1 MNGLDLAVVTV
12 IVMSGVFAFA
22 RGFVKEALS
31 IVAWAGAAF
40 AALYGSAYLLP
51 AAGRSLPKSS
61 VTPVVAGII
70 LFLVVLVMLS
80 LLTSALSRRVK
91 QSGLSAVDRSLGL
104 VFGLVRGVVLVCLG
118 YLALSWALPPD
129 ERQQPAWMANARTLP
144 FLETGADRLRAL
156 VPAVYRDRAAAAVR
170 NTRPGASQIEEAAGA
185 IRALSKPR
193 GPAESD
199 REHGRVYSPDD
210 QNELNRLIQQR
221 QDSQ

>member
-31 IVAWAGAAF
+31 IIAWVGAAF

-51 AAGRSLPKSS
+51 VAGRFLPKGP
-61 VTPVVAGII
+61 VTAAVGGIV
-70 LFLVVLVMLS
+70 LFLVVLILLS
-80 LLTSALSRRVK
+80 LLTSMVSRRVK

-129 ERQQPAWMANARTLP
+129 ERQQPAWMVHARTLP

-156 VPAVYRDRAAAAVR
+156 VPAAYRERATAAVR
-170 NTRPGASQIEEAAGA
+170 NTRPGAAQLEEAAGA

-193 GPAESD
+193 GPAEAE

-210 QNELNRLIQQR
+210 QTELNRLIQQR
-221 QDSQ
+221 QESQ

>member
-31 IVAWAGAAF
+31 IVAWVGAAF

-51 AAGRSLPKSS
+51 MAGRQLPKGPA
-61 VTPVVAGII
+61 TEVVAGIV
-70 LFLVVLVMLS
+70 LFLVVLVVLS
-80 LLTSALSRRVK
+80 LLTSAVSRRVK

-104 VFGLVRGVVLVCLG
+104 VFGLLRGVVLVCLG
-118 YLALSWALPPD
+118 YLALAWALPPD
-129 ERQQPAWMANARTLP
+129 ERQQPAWMTHARTLP

-156 VPAVYRDRAAAAVR
+156 VPAAYRDRATAAVKR
-170 NTRPGASQIEEAAGA
+170 TRPDAQQIEEAAGA

-193 GPAESD
+193 SPVEAE
-199 REHGRVYSPDD
+199 REHSRIYSPDD
-210 QNELNRLIQQR
+210 QTELNRLIQQR

>member
-31 IVAWAGAAF
+31 IVAWIGAAF

-51 AAGRSLPKSS
+51 MAGRSLPRGP
-61 VTPVVAGII
+61 TTEVVAGIV
-70 LFLVVLVMLS
+70 LFLVVLIVLS
-80 LLTSALSRRVK
+80 LVTSGVSRRVK

-104 VFGLVRGVVLVCLG
+104 VFGLLRGVVLVCLG
-118 YLALSWALPPD
+118 YLALAWALPSD
-129 ERQQPAWMANARTLP
+129 ERQQPAWMTHARTLP

-156 VPAVYRDRAAAAVR
+156 VPAAYRDRATAAVKR
-170 NTRPGASQIEEAAGA
+170 ARPGAQQIEEAAGA
-185 IRALSKPR
+185 MRALSKPR
-193 GPAESD
+193 SPTDTE
-199 REHGRVYSPDD
+199 RERSRLYSPDD
-210 QNELNRLIQQR
+210 QTELNRLIQQR

>member
-31 IVAWAGAAF
+31 IVAWIGAAF

-51 AAGRSLPKSS
+51 MAGRLLPKGP
-61 VTPVVAGII
+61 TAEVVAGIV
-70 LFLVVLVMLS
+70 LFLIVLVALS
-80 LLTSALSRRVK
+80 LLTSAVSRRVK

-118 YLALSWALPPD
+118 YLALAWALPSD
-129 ERQQPAWMANARTLP
+129 ERQQPAWMTHARTLP

-156 VPAVYRDRAAAAVR
+156 VPAAYRERAAAAVKS
-170 NTRPGASQIEEAAGA
+170 TRPGAQQLEEAAGA

-193 GPAESD
+193 NPAETE

-210 QNELNRLIQQR
+210 QTELNRLIQQR

>member
-31 IVAWAGAAF
+31 IVAWVGAAF

-51 AAGRSLPKSS
+51 MAGRALPKGP
-61 VTPVVAGII
+61 TTEVVAGIV
-70 LFLVVLVMLS
+70 LFLVVLVALS
-80 LLTSALSRRVK
+80 LLTSAVSRRVK

-104 VFGLVRGVVLVCLG
+104 VFGLLRGVVLVCLG
-118 YLALSWALPPD
+118 YLALAWALPSD
-129 ERQQPAWMANARTLP
+129 ERQQPAWMTHARTLP

-156 VPAVYRDRAAAAVR
+156 VPAAYRERATAAVKSS
-170 NTRPGASQIEEAAGA
+170 RPGAQQLEEAAGA

-193 GPAESD
+193 SPAEAE

-210 QNELNRLIQQR
+210 QTQLNRLIQQR

>member
-31 IVAWAGAAF
+31 IIAWVGAAF
-40 AALYGSAYLLP
+40 AALYGTAYLLP
-51 AAGRSLPKSS
+51 HAGRLLPKGP
-61 VTPVVAGII
+61 VATVVAGIV
-70 LFLVVLVMLS
+70 LFLVVLVLLS
-80 LLTSALSRRVK
+80 GLSRRVK

-104 VFGLVRGVVLVCLG
+104 LFGLLRGVVLVCLG
-118 YLALSWALPPD
+118 YLALAWALPPD
-129 ERQQPAWMANARTLP
+129 ARQQPAWMAQARTLP

-170 NTRPGASQIEEAAGA
+170 NARPGAQQIEEAAGA
-185 IRALSKPR
+185 MRALSKPR
-193 GPAESD
+193 GPADRESD
-199 REHGRVYSPDD
+199 RHSRVYSPDD

-221 QDSQ
+221 QDTQ

>member
-31 IVAWAGAAF
+31 IIAWIGAAF

-51 AAGRSLPKSS
+51 AAARFLPKGP
-61 VTPVVAGII
+61 VTETAAGIVI
-70 LFLVVLVMLS
+70 FLVVLILLS
-80 LLTSALSRRVK
+80 LLTSAVSRRVK

-118 YLALSWALPPD
+118 YLALSWAVPAD
-129 ERQQPAWMANARTLP
+129 ERQQPAWIAQARTLP
-144 FLETGADRLRAL
+144 FLETGADRLRTL
-156 VPAVYRDRAAAAVR
+156 VPAAYRDRAAAAMR
-170 NTRPGASQIEEAAGA
+170 NSRPGAAQIEEAAGA

-193 GPAESD
+193 SPVEAE
-199 REHGRVYSPDD
+199 RERGRVYSPDD

-221 QDSQ
+221 QDPQ